1 MEKKNYVTP
10 QTQILHV
17 GEEAVMASASWLDG
31 YGNWNKVTEGNP
43 EPDSEVDPYTLYYSK
58 SSHKSVWENW
68 D

>member
-1 MEKKNYVTP
+1 MEKKIYVTP

-17 GEEAVMASASWLDG
+17 GEEAVMASTSWTPDSG
-31 YGNWNKVTEGNP
+31 ETWNKVTEGNP
-43 EPDSEVDPYTLYYSK
+43 DGEVDPYTLYYSK